1 MDKDFEKQVYL
12 AITDA
17 HKNIADLNT
26 IKLELSEIANFC
38 RSKIHGLL
46 NPNISSE
53 PIKQEFSF
61 DILRWIDEY
70 NGENRL
76 KDYKFDFPESY
87 SFEYTIDQMKVRE
100 DVFKRYGTDINALSK
115 IVTRISNL
123 EGQFRKSVR
132 HENDNY
138 LRDIYKK

>member
-1 MDKDFEKQVYL
+1 MDRLFEKQVYL
-12 AITDA
+12 AITDS
-17 HKNIADLNT
+17 HKNIADLNA

-46 NPNISSE
+46 NPKISSE

-76 KDYKFDFPESY
+76 KDYKFDFSESY

-115 IVTRISNL
+115 NC
-123 EGQFRKSVR
+123 
-132 HENDNY
+132 
-138 LRDIYKK
+138 YKNQ